1 MNIKLSQTYSFC
13 QIGERKNQEDAR
25 YPDKDVIS
33 RQQRFFVVCDGVGGS
48 EKGEVASSTVCR
60 SFADSLEHLDLEA
73 MDFGQQEFTEVLGDA
88 YEALDAQASRGSQDM
103 GTTMT
108 FVCFQDRKSVV

>member
-1 MNIKLSQTYSFC
+1 MNIKLSQAYSFC

-48 EKGEVASSTVCR
+48 
-60 SFADSLEHLDLEA
+60 
-73 MDFGQQEFTEVLGDA
+73 
-88 YEALDAQASRGSQDM
+88 
-103 GTTMT
+103 
-108 FVCFQDRKSVV
+108 